1 MPQLRPTVAK
11 IGGKKKKI
19 YIQTHTHT
27 HTHIYIY
34 RRKVT
39 FY

>member
-11 IGGKKKKI
+11 IGGKKK
-19 YIQTHTHT
+19 YT